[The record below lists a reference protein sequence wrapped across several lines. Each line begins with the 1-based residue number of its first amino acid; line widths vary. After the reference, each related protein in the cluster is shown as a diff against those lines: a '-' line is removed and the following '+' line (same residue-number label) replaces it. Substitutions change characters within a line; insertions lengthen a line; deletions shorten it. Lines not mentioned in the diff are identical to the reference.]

1 MFTHTSRY
9 YAIETVTFLDANGRE
24 HAYKRRRF
32 LPNPADMQ
40 VLAEVTVTQGDRLD
54 SIAAKSLGDP
64 EQFWRICD
72 MNNALNPADLTGDD
86 QIGRKLN
93 IPLPQFEN

>member
-9 YAIETVTFLDANGRE
+9 YTLETAMFSDVNGQV

-40 VLAEVTVTQGDRLD
+40 VMAEVTITQGDRLD
-54 SIAAKSLGDP
+54 IITAKALGDP

-72 MNNALNPADLTGDD
+72 MNNALNPTDLTSDS

>member
-9 YAIETVTFLDANGRE
+9 YTVETVIFSDAHGQK

-40 VLAEVTVTQGDRLD
+40 ILAEVTVTQGDRLD
-54 SIAAKSLGDP
+54 IITAKSLGDP

-72 MNNALNPADLTGDD
+72 INSALNPAELTSE
-86 QIGRKLN
+86 IGRKLN